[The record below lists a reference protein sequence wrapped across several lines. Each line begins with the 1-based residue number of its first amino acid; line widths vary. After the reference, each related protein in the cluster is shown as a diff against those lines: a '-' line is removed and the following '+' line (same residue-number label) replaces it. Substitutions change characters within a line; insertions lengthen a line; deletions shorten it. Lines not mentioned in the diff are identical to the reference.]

1 MEKGAKMR
9 LLINFVI
16 VCIFAIGLQ
25 AKSYI
30 YIEGGIKLPLKKQNV
45 TIYGGVPVKVISK
58 NGNFVNI
65 KISGYVDKKDKLSL
79 YATKNHKL
87 LLTTVKN
94 PKLIKIS
101 GDKGVLEAKVPK
113 KNITDDM
120 DEAWEANSDLFYDKC
135 TKCHHAKIVESHS
148 MQTWGVLFSSM
159 QPKART
165 TKKQSALI
173 LRFLRAFAKDG
184 ILRESD

>member
-1 MEKGAKMR
+1 MR
-9 LLINFVI
+9 LLINFLV
-16 VCIFAIGLQ
+16 VCIFAIGLH

-30 YIEGGIKLPLKKQNV
+30 YIEGGIKLPLKQQKI
-45 TIYGGVPVKVISK
+45 TLYGGVPVKVISR
-58 NGNFVNI
+58 NGNFVKI
-65 KISGYVDKKDKLSL
+65 KMSGYIDKKDGSSL

-87 LLTTVKN
+87 LLATVEEPN
-94 PKLIKIS
+94 LIKAS

-120 DEAWEANSDLFYDKC
+120 DEAWETNSDLFYDKC

-148 MQTWGVLFSSM
+148 MQTWDVLFSSM

-165 TKKQSALI
+165 TKRQSALI

>member
-1 MEKGAKMR
+1 MR
-9 LLINFVI
+9 LLINFLI
-16 VCIFAIGLQ
+16 VCTFAIGLQ

-30 YIEGGIKLPLKKQNV
+30 YIEGGIKLPLTKQKIA
-45 TIYGGVPVKVISK
+45 IYGGVPVKIISK
-58 NGNFVNI
+58 SENFVNI
-65 KISGYVDKKDKLSL
+65 KMSGYVDKKDKLSL

-87 LLTTVKN
+87 LFATVKN
-94 PKLIKIS
+94 PKFIKVS

-120 DEAWEANSDLFYDKC
+120 DEAWEVNSDLFYDKC

-148 MQTWGVLFSSM
+148 MQTWNVLFHSM

-165 TKKQSALI
+165 NKKQSALI